1 MSVYIDD
8 FLFASNIINVQQILK
23 NMLISKYQVKNLSK
37 IKTIIEYQITR
48 YIIVYTR
55 KINQSTFIRDLV
67 IDKGLIKKNINVIS
81 MKSGLA
87 IKIFK
92 SKNYD
97 KTDFNKY
104 QYLIGKLIYL
114 AYETRLDIVFIQ
126 TQLNK
131 HNADPIKDY
140 LRVARRI
147 VRYLKETM
155 QMELIYRR
163 ENLLSKNPPLFSL
176 KKYIDNNI
184 VYNPGDN
191 KLVISYCF
199 FLNDVIILQY
209 NKNQRT
215 ISRSIMEAKYII
227 LGHSARK
234 VV

>member
-1 MSVYIDD
+1 
-8 FLFASNIINVQQILK
+8 
-23 NMLISKYQVKNLSK
+23 
-37 IKTIIEYQITR
+37 
-48 YIIVYTR
+48 
-55 KINQSTFIRDLV
+55 
-67 IDKGLIKKNINVIS
+67 

-155 QMELIYRR
+155 
-163 ENLLSKNPPLFSL
+163 
-176 KKYIDNNI
+176 
-184 VYNPGDN
+184 
-191 KLVISYCF
+191 
-199 FLNDVIILQY
+199 
-209 NKNQRT
+209 
-215 ISRSIMEAKYII
+215 
-227 LGHSARK
+227 
-234 VV
+234 